1 MLKLTD
7 RPWWKSSNVTKFD
20 KIMPKLQNLR
30 CLWQFLRAYL
40 VFGKKIEPTFEN
52 VYSCWT
58 NFHRCKWY
66 NIEKII

>member
-30 CLWQFLRAYL
+30 CLWQFLRAHL
-40 VFGKKIEPTFEN
+40 VLGKKIEPTFEN
-52 VYSCWT
+52 VYAVGQIFIDVNGT
-58 NFHRCKWY
+58 ILK
-66 NIEKII
+66 K

>member
-52 VYSCWT
+52 V
-58 NFHRCKWY
+58 
-66 NIEKII
+66 